1 MVTPQVRKAY
11 HLEAARRAALS
22 PETGDIMQ
30 KPVRILGAAAVI
42 AAFAGFWGIPD
53 LNAQQPGFTRKM
65 LQDQNLSA
73 HDRHAVQVIAEFI
86 PGGAAGK
93 HTHPGEE
100 LGYVLEGTLQL
111 EVAGQPPRTL
121 NAGEAFFIP
130 AGGVH
135 DGKNVGSGP
144 AKVLAT
150 YVGEKGK
157 PVASPAN

>member
-1 MVTPQVRKAY
+1 MKRLLLALALTA
-11 HLEAARRAALS
+11 LAAALY
-22 PETGDIMQ
+22 
-30 KPVRILGAAAVI
+30 
-42 AAFAGFWGIPD
+42 
-53 LNAQQPGFTRKM
+53 AQQPGFTRKM
-65 LQDQNLSA
+65 LQDQDVSVS
-73 HDRHAVQVIAEFI
+73 DRHAVQVLAQFA
-86 PGGAAGK
+86 PGAAAGK

-130 AGGVH
+130 AGVVH
-135 DGKNVGSGP
+135 DGRNIGAGP

-150 YVGEKGK
+150 YVVEKGK

>member
-1 MVTPQVRKAY
+1 MI
-11 HLEAARRAALS
+11 RRWLIAGAMLAS
-22 PETGDIMQ
+22 LG
-30 KPVRILGAAAVI
+30 LGAA
-42 AAFAGFWGIPD
+42 
-53 LNAQQPGFTRKM
+53 LYAQQPGFTRKM
-65 LQDQNLSA
+65 LQDQNLSVSE
-73 HDRHAVQVIAEFI
+73 RHAVQVVAEFI

-121 NAGEAFFIP
+121 NAGEVFFIP
-130 AGGVH
+130 AGVVH

-150 YVGEKGK
+150 YVVEKGK

>member
-1 MVTPQVRKAY
+1 MKKPMLAGI
-11 HLEAARRAALS
+11 LLSAAIAGALY
-22 PETGDIMQ
+22 
-30 KPVRILGAAAVI
+30 
-42 AAFAGFWGIPD
+42 
-53 LNAQQPGFTRKM
+53 AQQPGFTRKM
-65 LQDQNLSA
+65 LQDQNLSVS
-73 HDRHAVQVIAEFI
+73 DRHAVQVVAEFV

-121 NAGEAFFIP
+121 KAGETFFIP
-130 AGGVH
+130 AGVVH

-150 YVGEKGK
+150 YIVEKGK
-157 PVASPAN
+157 PVATPVKD

>member
-1 MVTPQVRKAY
+1 
-11 HLEAARRAALS
+11 
-22 PETGDIMQ
+22 MQ

-73 HDRHAVQVIAEFI
+73 HDRHAVQVIAEFA
-86 PGGAAGK
+86 PGMAAGK

-100 LGYVLEGTLQL
+100 LGYVLEGTLLL
-111 EVAGQPPRTL
+111 EIEGEAPRTL
-121 NAGEAFFIP
+121 KAGESFFVP
-130 AGGVH
+130 AGRPH

-150 YVGEKGK
+150 YVVETGK
-157 PVASPAN
+157 PVASPVK